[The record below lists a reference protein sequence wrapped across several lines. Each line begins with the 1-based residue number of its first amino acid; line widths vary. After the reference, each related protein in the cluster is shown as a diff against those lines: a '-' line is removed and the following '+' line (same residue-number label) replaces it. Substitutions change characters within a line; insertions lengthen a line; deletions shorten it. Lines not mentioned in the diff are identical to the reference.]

1 MSVSKKELI
10 VKMRDAGVIP
20 VFYHPDMDVLLRVVS
35 ICYQCGLRVFEFM
48 HQRDNK
54 GLRFFEHLQGQL
66 DQFPDLLLGVGTVL
80 DATMTQRYING
91 GASFIASPFLRADMG
106 DVCNTYQTLW
116 MPGCTTADEIDR
128 AKAMGASAIN
138 VLPGNVLGFEF
149 ITPIARIHPE
159 LPLIPSGITDLREA
173 SLQRWFES
181 GVLAIKLGTQVF
193 TKEALGAKDWSGIS
207 ANLTGLLQT
216 ISRIHAK
223 VKPVN
228 LDSVPE

>member
-1 MSVSKKELI
+1 M
-10 VKMRDAGVIP
+10 VKIRDAGVIP

-35 ICYQCGLRVFEFM
+35 ICYQSGLRVFEFM

-54 GLRFFEHLQGQL
+54 GLRFFEHLQAQL
-66 DQFPDLLLGVGTVL
+66 DQFPGLSLGVGTVL
-80 DATMTQRYING
+80 DATMTERYISA
-91 GASFIASPFLRADMG
+91 GASFIASPFLRSDMG
-106 DVCNTYQTLW
+106 EVCNTRQTFW

-138 VLPGNVLGFEF
+138 VLPGNVLGYEF
-149 ITPIARIHPE
+149 ITPIARIHRE

-173 SLQRWFES
+173 SLLRWFES
-181 GVLAIKLGTQVF
+181 GVLAIKLGSQVF

-207 ANLTGLLQT
+207 GNLNGLLQA
-216 ISRIHAK
+216 IGKIHVK

-228 LDSVPE
+228 LDSVQE